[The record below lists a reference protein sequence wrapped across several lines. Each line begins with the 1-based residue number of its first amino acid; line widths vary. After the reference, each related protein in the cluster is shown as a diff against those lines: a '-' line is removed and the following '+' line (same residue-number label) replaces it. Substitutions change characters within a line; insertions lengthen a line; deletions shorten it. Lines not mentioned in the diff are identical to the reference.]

1 MPRDYRKTFEILCRI
16 LNVKES
22 KLIRRKDGSVYMT
35 KGIRLGVQSQMPGK
49 RIQIEVYNGKGTGCS
64 GSSLLYSCGAGEFET
79 KVRAIQDAL
88 EIRARVMANPK
99 HWHAGDSI
107 GGFRL

>member
-1 MPRDYRKTFEILCRI
+1 MPRHYRKTFEILCRI

-22 KLIRRKDGSVYMT
+22 RFIRGKNPRMS
-35 KGIRLGVQSQMPGK
+35 KGIALHVQSGMPGK
-49 RIQIEVYNGKGTGCS
+49 RIQIEVYSGKGTGCS
-64 GSSLLYSCGAGEFET
+64 GSSLLYSCGAGEFES
-79 KVRAIQDAL
+79 KVYAIQQGL
-88 EIRARVMANPK
+88 EIRARAMANPK